1 MPRKGGSGCSK
12 FMDIAI
18 KEDTSCYASE
28 KQRQVLGLLSQIDE
42 LSHEFFLTGGT
53 ALSVFY
59 LHHRSSEDIDF
70 FSTTFR
76 NLGSIDEKVRRVFA
90 HDITLIQS
98 SPDSYSYLINDVKV
112 DLIFDPLSFDQPRPV
127 ASLEAGK
134 RIFIDTLDN
143 ISSNKLSAAVSRYEA
158 KDIVDFYFISER
170 VWKGDKKES
179 FQTCYE
185 KARKKEALLD
195 DPAMA
200 AYQMEELLNRVLSE
214 KEKILPPMKSKLP
227 WESFER
233 ALRFYI
239 DLIYRMQEW

>member
-1 MPRKGGSGCSK
+1 
-12 FMDIAI
+12 MDIAV

-28 KQRQVLGLLSQIDE
+28 QQRQVLGLLSRIDD
-42 LSHEFFLTGGT
+42 LSREFFLTGGT
-53 ALSVFY
+53 VLSVFY

-76 NLGSIDEKVRRVFA
+76 DLGSMDEMVRRAFSDDV
-90 HDITLIQS
+90 TLIQS
-98 SPDSYSYLINDVKV
+98 SPDSYSYLIKDVKV
-112 DLIFDPLSFDQPRPV
+112 DLIFDPLSCDQPRPTV
-127 ASLEAGK
+127 HLQNGK

-143 ISSNKLSAAVSRYEA
+143 ISSNKLSAVVSRYEA

-170 VWKGDKKES
+170 VWRDSKKES
-179 FQTCYE
+179 FQFCYE

-214 KEKILPPMKSKLP
+214 KEKVLPPMKSKIA
-227 WESFER
+227 WESFEGTI
-233 ALRFYI
+233 RFYV
-239 DLIYRMQEW
+239 DLVYRMQEW